1 MADSVPIT
9 PGVGA
14 PIATD
19 DVGGVHYQR
28 MKLVSGVDG
37 VNDGDIAK
45 TNPLPTRTGI
55 ALARDF
61 SVAPITIT
69 ASGFT
74 QVIAANGTK
83 TIKILGW
90 AFKVASGQV
99 WVAFRDNV
107 GGITLLPAMFYA
119 NAGDG
124 WVQDIIG
131 QPYFVTGAGGNF
143 GLNLTIAAEVTGV
156 VFYTQE

>member
-1 MADSVPIT
+1 MADTVPIT

-19 DVGGVHYQR
+19 EIGGVHHQR
-28 MKLVSGVDG
+28 VKLVAGIDG

-61 SVAPITIT
+61 SVAQI
-69 ASGFT
+69 SVGSVGFN
-74 QVIAANGTK
+74 QVIAADGAK
-83 TIKILGW
+83 SIKVLGW
-90 AFKVASGQV
+90 AFKVAGA
-99 WVAFRDNV
+99 VAVKFRNDA
-107 GGITLLPAMFYA
+107 GALDLTPAMPFA
-119 NAGDG
+119 SNGDG

-131 QPYFVTGAGGNF
+131 QPYIITGSAGNF
-143 GLNLTIAAEVTGV
+143 GLSLSAAVPVTGL